1 VGCRP
6 SAAAANIIRTVASPV
21 ALPSSPPIVV
31 ANASVVHSSLQ
42 RHNAKPE
49 AIREARAQRLS
60 SRGYQAIRPLQSLRG
75 RSAIAIAFGYA
86 LDGGI
91 AFAREQERERVR
103 AVPFTRR
110 GRSWHRRGYKVM
122 MEPLRARAGLG
133 GARYG
138 ALLPPHTRV
147 CREAPRAM
155 VQAAWVAARCVR
167 AQSS

>member
-1 VGCRP
+1 MSTHRGRQCLGGTLVPAKTQCKARGD
-6 SAAAANIIRTVASPV
+6 
-21 ALPSSPPIVV
+21 
-31 ANASVVHSSLQ
+31 Q
-42 RHNAKPE
+42 RGACAK
-49 AIREARAQRLS
+49 AIKQRLPGHQTTPEPQGQK
-60 SRGYQAIRPLQSLRG
+60 RD
-75 RSAIAIAFGYA
+75 AIAIAFGYA

-167 AQSS
+167 AQAS